1 MILKEVI
8 KKEEVREREVALP
21 FYYRSEARYSS
32 VQSLIKIVSDTQ
44 AIRIATPDQLEG
56 KIADISVMATD
67 IALSQYPV
75 TTQVTQ
81 DEFEQAYWS
90 TSLYLKGLAVPEY
103 ILSEDEKADFQNSY

>member
-8 KKEEVREREVALP
+8 KKEEVREREVSLP
-21 FYYRSEARYSS
+21 FYYRSEVRFGGN
-32 VQSLIKIVSDTQ
+32 SLVKVISDDQ
-44 AIRIATPDQLEG
+44 AIRIVTPDQLEG
-56 KIADISVMATD
+56 KLAGIDFVRTD
-67 IALSQYPV
+67 ICLNSYPV
-75 TTQVTQ
+75 TVQVTQ